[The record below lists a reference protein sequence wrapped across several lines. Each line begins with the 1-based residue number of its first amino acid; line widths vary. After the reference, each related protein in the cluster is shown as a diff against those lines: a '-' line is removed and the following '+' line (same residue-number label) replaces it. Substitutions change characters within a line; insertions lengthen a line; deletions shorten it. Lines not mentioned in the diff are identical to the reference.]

1 MYFMNRAFLYIRKQ
15 KAKTILLL
23 ILFFLIANI
32 VLAGLSIQST
42 SEAAVILTRQEI
54 GADILYTA
62 NASKINLDYK
72 NNIIDATTDKTTLD
86 GIPLV
91 GNVALLLDSPFVES
105 FDMVSTYEVTSVDLT
120 PYDTRTTAPTA
131 VTGGSK
137 ILLGTGTTDGDLSF
151 ETFSRVE
158 PTDFG
163 AETATLI
170 EGRFATEAE
179 INEGAYV
186 AIIETNLA
194 QINGLNIGDIM
205 TLTPTAVGHTETTI
219 DYTIIGI
226 YESTELIDDKT
237 LSSLVTSLLPQNRI
251 YTPFNT
257 LVSMG
262 YTADEVNNFVLD
274 KAIITL
280 DDPINIEAYLA
291 SIEGLIPLTYGI
303 ISANDTVYESLAGP
317 IETLGSLSAILVW
330 IVVIAGASILSLIT
344 ALTISQ
350 RKNEIGILLAIGESK
365 FKLIGQFVVET
376 VVIALI
382 AFTLSTFTGME
393 IGKVISSATLDSFLI
408 SEEPTVAT
416 TGSGKNNT
424 TTVDPSTLA
433 PVELEFGFDPL
444 VMIEFFSAGILISVI
459 SVLIP
464 ALYVTRFNPK
474 QILTNNG

>member
-1 MYFMNRAFLYIRKQ
+1 MYFIKRAFLYIKKQ

-23 ILFFLIANI
+23 VLFFLIANI

-42 SEAAVILTRQEI
+42 SEAAVILTRQEL

-72 NNIIDATTDKTTLD
+72 NNIIDATTDKTTLE

-91 GNVALLLDSPFVES
+91 SNVQLLLDSPYLES
-105 FDMVSTYEVTSVDLT
+105 YDMVSTYEVTSDVLT
-120 PYDTRTTAPTA
+120 PYDTRTTEPTA

-137 ILLGTGTTDGDLSF
+137 IILGTATSTGDLSF
-151 ETFSRVE
+151 ETFSRPE
-158 PTDFG
+158 PFDFSS
-163 AETATLI
+163 ETASLI
-170 EGRFATEAE
+170 EGRFATEEE
-179 INEGAYV
+179 IAAGAYV

-194 QINGLNIGDIM
+194 QINGLKVGDIM
-205 TLTPTAVGHTETTI
+205 TLTPTMVGYDQI
-219 DYTIIGI
+219 ALNYTIIGI
-226 YESTELIDDKT
+226 YESTEIIDDKT
-237 LSSLVTSLLPQNRI
+237 LSSLGTSLLPQNRI

-257 LVSMG
+257 LSSMG
-262 YTADEVNNFVLD
+262 YSETDLGNIVLD

-280 DDPINIEAYLA
+280 NDPVNIETYMT
-291 SIEGLIPLTYGI
+291 SIEGLIPMTYGI
-303 ISANDTVYESLAGP
+303 ISANDTVYETLAGP
-317 IETLGSLSAILVW
+317 LETLGSLSAILVW

-365 FKLIGQFVVET
+365 FKIVGQFIVET
-376 VVIALI
+376 VAIALL

-393 IGKVISSATLDSFLI
+393 IGKVISSATLDTFLAT
-408 SEEPTVAT
+408 EEPTVST

-424 TTVDPSTLA
+424 TTVDPATLT
-433 PVELEFGFDPL
+433 PVELEFKFEPL
-444 VMIEFFSAGILISVI
+444 VMFEFFSAGILISII

>member
-1 MYFMNRAFLYIRKQ
+1 MYFMKRAFLYLKKQ
-15 KAKTILLL
+15 KAKTVLLL
-23 ILFFLIANI
+23 VLFFLIANI

-72 NNIIDATTDKTTLD
+72 NNILDATTDKASLE

-91 GNVALLLDSPFVES
+91 GNVALLLESPYVES
-105 FDMVSTYEVTSVDLT
+105 VDMVSTYEVTSEVLT
-120 PYDTRTTAPTA
+120 PYDSRTTAPTT

-137 ILLGTGTTDGDLSF
+137 IILGTSTSYGDLSF

-158 PTDFG
+158 PSDFG
-163 AETATLI
+163 AETATLVD
-170 EGRFATEAE
+170 GRFATEAE

-194 QINGLNIGDIM
+194 QINGLKIGDVM
-205 TLTPTAVGHTETTI
+205 SLTPTATGYTDRVI

-226 YESTELIDDKT
+226 YESTEIIDDRT
-237 LSSLVTSLLPQNRI
+237 LSSLGTSLLPQNRI

-257 LVSMG
+257 MVSMG
-262 YTADEVNNFVLD
+262 YTAEDISNIVLD

-280 DDPINIEAYLA
+280 DDPINIEAYMA
-291 SIEGLIPLTYGI
+291 SVEGLIPMTYGI
-303 ISANDTVYESLAGP
+303 LSANDTVYESLAGP

-376 VVIALI
+376 VAIALI
-382 AFTLSTFTGME
+382 AFTLSTFTGLQ
-393 IGKVISSATLDSFLI
+393 IGKVISTATLDSFLI
-408 SEEPTVAT
+408 TEEPTVAP
-416 TGSGKNNT
+416 TGSGKNKT
-424 TTVDPSTLA
+424 TTVDPSTIA

-444 VMIEFFSAGILISVI
+444 VMVEFFSAGILISVI